1 MKSVTALL
9 IFGGVIAAY
18 YLTRASAAKRL
29 NFYPG
34 QIQSMAL
41 QDSVPMIYLDFIVQN
56 TSNADIAIHSLAGNA
71 YSNGYMVGNISN
83 FEGVTVAGNSETR
96 VPVLVRLNLINLV
109 NDLMNAWQ
117 TGSFKQDIS
126 IEARVNGEGFSV
138 PINLKFTV

>member
-1 MKSVTALL
+1 MKSGTALL
-9 IFGGVIAAY
+9 IIGGAIGAY

-34 QIQSMAL
+34 GIQAMAI
-41 QDSVPMIYLDFIVQN
+41 QDFVPMVYLDFIVQN
-56 TSNADIAIHSLAGNA
+56 TSNADIAIYSLAGNA

-83 FEGVTVAGNSETR
+83 FEGVVVAGNSETR
-96 VPVLVRLNLINLV
+96 VPVMVRLNLINLV

-126 IEARVNGEGFSV
+126 IEARVN
-138 PINLKFTV
+138 

>member
-1 MKSVTALL
+1 MKSGTALL
-9 IFGGVIAAY
+9 LIGGAVGVY
-18 YLTRASAAKRL
+18 YLTRATAAKRL

-34 QIQSMAL
+34 QIQGMAFE
-41 QDSVPMIYLDFIVQN
+41 DFTPMIYLDFIVQN
-56 TSNADIAIHSLAGNA
+56 TSNADITLHSIAGNA

-83 FEGVTVAGNSETR
+83 FQGVVVRGNGETR
-96 VPVLVRLNLINLV
+96 VPVLVRLNLINVV

-126 IEARVNGEGFSV
+126 IAGRANAEGLSV